1 VGTAWPPAGEEEAE
15 QGVQSAA
22 TALCQGGS
30 GTTTLAVHLAVA
42 AAQAG
47 ARVVLLDTDP
57 QGSARAWAQVRSQ
70 PLVLGV
76 TPAALP
82 QQLATLDA
90 TLVVLA
96 TAPHTAVLLP
106 AVAAVATAL
115 LLPWR
120 PTAFA
125 LAAVP
130 ATVALAGSTTCC
142 TSAPGAYRPRR
153 GRPESVQRRI
163 PHSSAY
169 FRRNQRMSAEVLLVC
184 HHVLLRHRHTPI
196 PPGLCCVH

>member
-1 VGTAWPPAGEEEAE
+1 MRTL
-15 QGVQSAA
+15 
-22 TALCQGGS
+22 ALVSQKGGS

-47 ARVVLLDTDP
+47 ERVVLLDTDP
-57 QGSARAWAQVRSQ
+57 QASARAWAQVRSRPQ
-70 PLVLGV
+70 PLVLGT

-82 QQLATLDA
+82 PQLGTLDA
-90 TLVVLA
+90 TLVVIA

-120 PTAFA
+120 PTAFD

-130 ATVALAGSTTCC
+130 ATVALARAAHKPTAEGT
-142 TSAPGAYRPRR
+142 
-153 GRPESVQRRI
+153 RI
-163 PHSSAY
+163 
-169 FRRNQRMSAEVLLVC
+169 
-184 HHVLLRHRHTPI
+184 
-196 PPGLCCVH
+196 